1 MKILI
6 IGNGGREHSIA
17 VKICGSKSFIDSKS
31 ILYCT
36 IGNPGIDKIAQPVN
50 IKPTDISS
58 LLNFALKEKIDFTV
72 VGPEIP
78 LSLGI
83 ADEFI
88 SKNLSIFGPVK
99 SAAEIETS
107 KIFAKDF
114 MRKHGIPSAKF
125 KSFSSENIGE
135 VKGFIETL
143 NFPIVIKADGL
154 AAGKGVC
161 IAESHADADSFI
173 TDLTSAKIFGE
184 SGSSFIIEE
193 YLEGFELS
201 IFAITD
207 GKDYVLLPA
216 AQDHKR
222 IGEGDT
228 GKNTGGMG
236 SYAPADALIDDIT
249 YQKIKERIIEPVISG
264 MSKSG
269 REYKGCL
276 YCGLMICGNKGNFEP
291 YVIEF
296 NCRFGDPETQAVL
309 PLIKS
314 DFLELLIASANGN
327 IKNYKLEINNL
338 YAGCVVA
345 ASKGYPDKYETGKV
359 ISGLDNIPGNVNVI
373 HSGTVY
379 SDDRKDVITSGG
391 RVLSLVGFSDK
402 SLTAALEN
410 AYKGLES
417 INFDNICYR
426 KDIGRK
432 FYELLRQKD

>member
-1 MKILI
+1 MKILL

-17 VKICGSKSFIDSKS
+17 LKIFESKSFIDSES
-31 ILYCT
+31 VLYCT
-36 IGNPGIDKIAQPVN
+36 LGNPGIDKIAHPVN
-50 IKPTDISS
+50 IKPIDISA
-58 LLNFALKEKIDFTV
+58 LLNFALQEKIDLTV

-83 ADEFI
+83 TNEFE
-88 SKNLSIFGPVK
+88 NNGLSVFGPVK

-114 MRKHGIPSAKF
+114 MKRNGIPSARY
-125 KSFSSENIGE
+125 KSFTSDNIGE
-135 VKGFIETL
+135 VEGFIKAI
-143 NFPIVIKADGL
+143 NFPVVIKADGL

-161 IAESHADADSFI
+161 IAETPADAGSFI
-173 TDLTSAKIFGE
+173 SALTSEKIFGE

-236 SYAPADALIDDIT
+236 SYAPADALIDDVT
-249 YQKIKERIIEPVISG
+249 FRKIKEKIIEPALSG
-264 MSKSG
+264 MSDAG
-269 REYKGCL
+269 RKYKGCL

-314 DFLELLIASANGN
+314 DFLELLLASANGS
-327 IKNYKLEINNL
+327 IKNYKLELNDL
-338 YAGCVVA
+338 FSGCVVA
-345 ASKGYPDKYETGKV
+345 ASKGYPDKYETGKI
-359 ISGLDNIPGNVNVI
+359 ISGLNNLSDNVNVI
-373 HSGTVY
+373 HSGTAY
-379 SDDRKDVITSGG
+379 SEDKKNVITSGG
-391 RVLSLVGFSDK
+391 RVISVVGFSNN
-402 SLTAALEN
+402 SLASAFEN
-410 AYKGLES
+410 SYKGLES
-417 INFDNICYR
+417 INFDNIYFR

-432 FYELLRQKD
+432 YYELLKPKD